1 MKYRRLGKTGLT
13 VSVVGLGTWQY
24 GGEWGQAF
32 DQPTVDAIFDAAR
45 GRGVN
50 LVDTAECYGDHTSE
64 AFVGHAIRRDRDR
77 WVVATKFGHVF
88 HGPFDRTDERSA
100 KDVRA
105 QLEESLVALGTDHV
119 DLLQFHSVR
128 DVEFADEAVR
138 DELDKL
144 VAEGK
149 VRFVGNS
156 IGNAGPTVDGRNAQA
171 DRSTEFHVSA
181 LQVIYN
187 RLDRRPEDGTPSL
200 FDTAVRQDLGVLAR
214 VPLASGFL
222 SGKYKPGDTF
232 APGDVR
238 QRQDPAAVAEK
249 LTQAEQIQGTE
260 VPAGVDMATWAL
272 AWCLQHPAV
281 TAVIPGCKSA
291 AQLEANAGAAELG
304 MVRAD
309 HPQAVHSI
317 DN

>member
-1 MKYRRLGKTGLT
+1 MKYRRLGKTDLT

-24 GGEWGQAF
+24 GGEWGTSF

-50 LVDTAECYGDHTSE
+50 LIDTAECYGDHTSE
-64 AFVGHAIRRDRDR
+64 AFIGNAIQRDRDR

-88 HGPFDRTDERSA
+88 HGPFDRTDERAA
-100 KDVRA
+100 KDVRPQVEA
-105 QLEESLVALGTDHV
+105 SLRALRTDRI

-128 DVEFADEAVR
+128 DVEFFDEAVR
-138 DELDKL
+138 DELDQL
-144 VAEGK
+144 VRDGK
-149 VRFVGNS
+149 VRFIGNS

-171 DRSTEFHVSA
+171 ERSSEFHVAA

-187 RLDRRPEDGTPSL
+187 RLDRRPEEGTPSL
-200 FDTAVRQDLGVLAR
+200 FEMAQQQDLGVLAR

-232 APGDVR
+232 AVGDVR
-238 QRQDPAAVAEK
+238 QRQDAAAVREK
-249 LTQAEQIQGTE
+249 LIAAEAIQRDE
-260 VPAGVDMATWAL
+260 VPPVVEMATWAL
-272 AWCLQHPAV
+272 AWCLRHPAV

-291 AQLEANAGAAELG
+291 SQVEANAAA
-304 MVRAD
+304 AD
-309 HPQAVHSI
+309 LAADEHPQRAHAI
-317 DN
+317 GN

>member
-1 MKYRRLGKTGLT
+1 MKYRRLGRTDLT
-13 VSVVGLGTWQY
+13 VAVVGIGTWQY
-24 GGEWGQAF
+24 GGEWGQTF

-50 LVDTAECYGDHTSE
+50 LIDTAECYGDHTSE
-64 AFVGHAIRRDRDR
+64 AFVGNAIGRDRDR

-88 HGPFDRTDERSA
+88 HGRFDRTDERAA
-100 KDVRA
+100 KDVRPQVEA
-105 QLEESLVALGTDHV
+105 SLRALKTDHI

-128 DVEFADEAVR
+128 DAEFLDEAVR

-144 VAEGK
+144 VRDGK
-149 VRFVGNS
+149 VRHVGNS
-156 IGNAGPTVDGRNAQA
+156 IGNAGPAAGGGPNVQA
-171 DRSTEFHVSA
+171 ARSAEFHVSA

-187 RLDRRPEDGTPSL
+187 RLDRRPEEGSPSL
-200 FDTAVRQDLGVLAR
+200 FAMARQQDLGVLAR

-238 QRQDPAAVAEK
+238 QRQDPKAVAEK
-249 LTQAEQIQGTE
+249 LAQAQQIQRDE
-260 VPAGVDMATWAL
+260 VPPGVDMATWAL

-291 AQLEANAGAAELG
+291 AQLEKNADAAGLA
-304 MVRAD
+304 MVRDD
-309 HPQAVHSI
+309 HPQAAAG
-317 DN
+317 

>member
-1 MKYRRLGKTGLT
+1 MKYRRLGKTDLA
-13 VSVVGLGTWQY
+13 VSVVGVGTWQY
-24 GGEWGQAF
+24 GGEWGQTF
-32 DQPTVDAIFDAAR
+32 DPPTVDAIFDAAR

-50 LVDTAECYGDHTSE
+50 LIDTAECYGDHTSE
-64 AFVGHAIRRDRDR
+64 ALIGNAISRDRDR

-100 KDVRA
+100 KDVGPQVEASLRA
-105 QLEESLVALGTDHV
+105 LRTDHV

-128 DVEFADEAVR
+128 DAEYFDEAVR

-144 VAEGK
+144 VRAGK

-156 IGNAGPTVDGRNAQA
+156 IGNAGPAADGGPNAQA
-171 DRSTEFHVSA
+171 ARAGEFHTAAV
-181 LQVIYN
+181 QVIYN
-187 RLDRRPEDGTPSL
+187 RLDRRPEEGSPSL
-200 FDTAVRQDLGVLAR
+200 FDLAMRQDLGVLAR

-232 APGDVR
+232 PVGDTR
-238 QRQDPAAVAEK
+238 QRQDPAAVREK
-249 LTQAEQIQGTE
+249 LEQAQQIQRTE

-272 AWCLQHPAV
+272 AWCLRHPAV

-291 AQLEANAGAAELG
+291 EQLERNADAADL
-304 MVRAD
+304 AD
-309 HPQAVHSI
+309 DAHGQAVPH
-317 DN
+317 